1 MDKPAKVVE
10 ARDGESLEEVGERF
24 KRWRETRGRGEGA
37 SAGSPAHRRGQV
49 FLFSQGKRKDLTP
62 NLYDPKFV
70 L

>member
-37 SAGSPAHRRGQV
+37 SAGSGLSFFPRQKKRPDR
-49 FLFSQGKRKDLTP
+49 SQ
-62 NLYDPKFV
+62 
-70 L
+70 

>member
-37 SAGSPAHRRGQV
+37 SAG
-49 FLFSQGKRKDLTP
+49 
-62 NLYDPKFV
+62 
-70 L
+70 